1 MVVYY
6 DARSADMWSL
16 GMILFQCMTNESLFF
31 PEDVW
36 QQKGGY
42 LALKNNKL
50 RKYLFENN
58 LLRLFKK
65 KSLSLLEGLLD
76 IDEKTRFKAS
86 EVLKCGW
93 FNVYYKRYANKI
105 KKKLIS
111 DTIKLQK
118 QTEELS
124 AFPYY

>member
-1 MVVYY
+1 M
-6 DARSADMWSL
+6 
-16 GMILFQCMTNESLFF
+16 
-31 PEDVW
+31 
-36 QQKGGY
+36 
-42 LALKNNKL
+42 
-50 RKYLFENN
+50 N

-65 KSLSLLEGLLD
+65 KSLSLLEGLLN

-86 EVLKCGW
+86 EVLKHGW

-105 KKKLIS
+105 KKKVMA
-111 DTIKLQK
+111 DTKKLQK